1 MRKTKLPIRK
11 LTECRCGTA
20 ILVNHPYSWCTHCGE
35 RLLEETLEDLPQLD
49 TYRTLQK
56 LKLVEDPVLSIPV
69 GKIITKLRDRAEGLR
84 TFAGFTMCGMVFLVM
99 VGIGIFLNAG
109 NTAQQETS
117 PALKDLSIAIQTL
130 QGIKDSVDK
139 GTPLPPGDDKTTIET
154 AIKNSQSAIIQ
165 STDRLRQDLAFTKVV
180 LPVLISSTT
189 QRVGII
195 VLLIFL
201 LQILVPTYRYNH
213 RLAAYYSARADALE
227 ILFISDNK
235 LSDNKLDT
243 LVAILSPDLVD
254 FGKTVKSPADHAL
267 EAIKETMKAAGQS
280 AVKAR

>member
-1 MRKTKLPIRK
+1 MKKTKLTIKR
-11 LTECRCGTA
+11 LTDCECGAA
-20 ILVNHPYSWCTHCGE
+20 IFVNHPYSWCKRCGE
-35 RLLEETLEDLPQLD
+35 RLPEETLKELPQLD
-49 TYRTLQK
+49 TYLALQK

-99 VGIGIFLNAG
+99 VGIGVFLNAG

-117 PALKDLSIAIQTL
+117 PALKDLSNASQTL
-130 QGIKDSVDK
+130 QSIKDFVDK
-139 GTPLPPGDDKTTIET
+139 GTPLPPGNDKVKLDA
-154 AIKNSQSAIIQ
+154 AIDNSQSAITK
-165 STDRLRQDLAFTKVV
+165 STNELKQDLPFTKVV

-243 LVAILSPDLVD
+243 LVAILSPDLD